1 MILFLERMDSLSAM
15 IPTLASPTLHHYHNH
30 TLALQPYPTI
40 IPLPH
45 PHHSLTQH
53 TSKDLWSDPTTPFCL
68 NQPCLCTLFHHL
80 HASTTKQSAP
90 PQQVALDVGLRE
102 GACRSGCSLPAI
114 GSWWIRQ

>member
-15 IPTLASPTLHHYHNH
+15 IHTPASFILHHHHNP
-30 TLALQPYPTI
+30 TLALQPYHHIT
-40 IPLPH
+40 PLPH
-45 PHHSLTQH
+45 HHHSLTPYI
-53 TSKDLWSDPTTPFCL
+53 SKDLWSDPTTPRSL

-114 GSWWIRQ
+114 GSWWIRR